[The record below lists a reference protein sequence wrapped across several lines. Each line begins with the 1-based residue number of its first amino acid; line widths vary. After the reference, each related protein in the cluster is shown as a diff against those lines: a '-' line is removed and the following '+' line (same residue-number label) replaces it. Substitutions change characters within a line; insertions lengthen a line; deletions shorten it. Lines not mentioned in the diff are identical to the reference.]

1 MDNISEFLY
10 LGFATTLFCLGIYVF
25 FLGIGQYNSVLDKAI
40 NNYEDEYIVSMKSLE
55 HREDIYYTR
64 GYITALLFDPLDYD
78 IQIDNYL
85 INKSFHDKSR
95 INDYRLNSDFYK
107 KQYIYNS
114 EGKISK
120 VVFTKKQDR
129 RK

>member
-25 FLGIGQYNSVLDKAI
+25 FLSFNEYNTVLNNVTD
-40 NNYEDEYIVSMKSLE
+40 NYENEYLVSSKVME
-55 HREDIYYTR
+55 IEEEIYYSK
-64 GYITALLFDPLDYD
+64 GYIIALLFDPLDYD

-85 INKSFHDKSR
+85 IDKSFHNKSK
-95 INDYRLNSDFYK
+95 IKDYRFDSNFYK

-114 EGKISK
+114 EGNISK
-120 VVFTKKQDR
+120 VLFT